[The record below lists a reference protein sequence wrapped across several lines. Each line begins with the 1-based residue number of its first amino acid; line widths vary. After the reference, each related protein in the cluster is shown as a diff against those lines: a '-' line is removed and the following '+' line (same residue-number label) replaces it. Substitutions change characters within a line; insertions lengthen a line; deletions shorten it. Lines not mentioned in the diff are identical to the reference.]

1 MMVLDLNHTK
11 TLFYNVYRTPTLT
24 KGNEVCKL
32 GSGEPLVKVI
42 LQIGLNYVV
51 FLHFRHVQVNNEG
64 AIKFYE
70 KFGFEI
76 VEEKKNYY
84 KRIEPADAY
93 VLQKSF
99 RKTSEQSKGKEKE
112 KEK

>member
-1 MMVLDLNHTK
+1 MSIKLSALDFN
-11 TLFYNVYRTPTLT
+11 LF
-24 KGNEVCKL
+24 
-32 GSGEPLVKVI
+32 SS
-42 LQIGLNYVV
+42 LQ
-51 FLHFRHVQVNNEG
+51 RHVQINNDG
-64 AIKFYE
+64 AIRFYE

-99 RKTSEQSKGKEKE
+99 RKKDKCETKDQNGEN
-112 KEK
+112 

>member
-1 MMVLDLNHTK
+1 MALDLN
-11 TLFYNVYRTPTLT
+11 LF
-24 KGNEVCKL
+24 
-32 GSGEPLVKVI
+32 SS
-42 LQIGLNYVV
+42 
-51 FLHFRHVQVNNEG
+51 LHRHVQINNDG
-64 AIKFYE
+64 AIRFYE

-99 RKTSEQSKGKEKE
+99 RKKDKCETKDQNGEN
-112 KEK
+112 

>member
-1 MMVLDLNHTK
+1 M
-11 TLFYNVYRTPTLT
+11 
-24 KGNEVCKL
+24 
-32 GSGEPLVKVI
+32 
-42 LQIGLNYVV
+42 
-51 FLHFRHVQVNNEG
+51 NNDD

-70 KFGFEI
+70 NFGFQI

-99 RKTSEQSKGKEKE
+99 HMDDCCDLTIKTMV
-112 KEK
+112 

>member
-1 MMVLDLNHTK
+1 M
-11 TLFYNVYRTPTLT
+11 
-24 KGNEVCKL
+24 
-32 GSGEPLVKVI
+32 
-42 LQIGLNYVV
+42 
-51 FLHFRHVQVNNEG
+51 NNEG

-99 RKTSEQSKGKEKE
+99 RTPIPLQNGDGEK
-112 KEK
+112 KS